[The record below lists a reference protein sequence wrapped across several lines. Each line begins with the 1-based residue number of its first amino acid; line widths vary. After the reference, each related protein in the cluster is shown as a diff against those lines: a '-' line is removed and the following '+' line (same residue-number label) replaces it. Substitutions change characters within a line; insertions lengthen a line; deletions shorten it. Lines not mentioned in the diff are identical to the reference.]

1 MLIWGERIAVIIAIV
16 VLAFMSIGST
26 CQTRSAMDTVRDAHT
41 GIRGAFARADEF
53 IAPRF
58 DVAGDTCIAQA
69 QAAGLT
75 GQAGA
80 DASDE
85 CMSTWLELDR
95 AVSATREGMAELE
108 AVYDDIDNGREADW
122 QNIARRVLVHGR
134 NVVRLLDEVDIDGAD
149 EVISSMREALDQV
162 CSLVDCDGG
171 A

>member
-1 MLIWGERIAVIIAIV
+1 MLTWGERIAVIIAIV
-16 VLAFMSIGST
+16 ALVFTGVGST
-26 CQTRSAMDTVRDAHT
+26 CQTRSTMDTVRDAHT

-58 DVAGDTCIAQA
+58 DAAGDTCIAEA

-80 DASDE
+80 DAADE

-122 QNIARRVLVHGR
+122 QAIALRVATHGR
-134 NVVRLLDEVDIDGAD
+134 NVIRLLDEIDIEGAD

-162 CSLVDCDGG
+162 CSLINCDGG